1 MAFLFY
7 IFIALI
13 IINLLIITSK
23 IEIGIDNFKYLR
35 KNKKDFFS
43 NKINI
48 QRKKIIL
55 VNIKLYLLGKIP
67 VLSIKVD
74 EDKLKRLEKMKV
86 VKSFEKRIKKRM
98 NKLETE
104 FFKNFNKN
112 INSRIVEDVIEFT
125 NKLKCKLKNIQLKVN
140 LGFENVILT
149 SISIPIVTTI
159 ISLLLRNIEFN
170 VNNNHYEVC
179 PIYNLEDSRSE
190 INICLKCIIEL
201 KMIHIIS
208 IMYIIKKQRRVKENG
223 RTSNRR
229 SYDYSYE

>member
-7 IFIALI
+7 IFLALI

-74 EDKLKRLEKMKV
+74 EDKLKRLKKMKV

-159 ISLLLRNIEFN
+159 ISLLL
-170 VNNNHYEVC
+170 C

>member
-7 IFIALI
+7 IFLALI

-86 VKSFEKRIKKRM
+86 VKSFEKRIKKRA
-98 NKLETE
+98 
-104 FFKNFNKN
+104 
-112 INSRIVEDVIEFT
+112 
-125 NKLKCKLKNIQLKVN
+125 
-140 LGFENVILT
+140 
-149 SISIPIVTTI
+149 
-159 ISLLLRNIEFN
+159 
-170 VNNNHYEVC
+170 VC
-179 PIYNLEDSRSE
+179 A
-190 INICLKCIIEL
+190 
-201 KMIHIIS
+201 
-208 IMYIIKKQRRVKENG
+208 
-223 RTSNRR
+223 
-229 SYDYSYE
+229 